1 MYVSGTS
8 LPPEILAK
16 IIEDLISD
24 YKGTGC
30 RLDPVLDG
38 FISRWYLIHLLH
50 VSKLW

>member
-24 YKGTGC
+24 YKGIGC
-30 RLDPVLDG
+30 LDPVFDG
-38 FISRWYLIHLLH
+38 FISWWYLIHLLH